1 MKIHSSNPVADSC
14 RATADSGINVA
25 IRGCG
30 VDRGKS
36 ASTAMCSEGI
46 GTDTNQDN
54 ARTASVSMDTIMPV
68 IKEQLA
74 LGQSVKFS
82 PRGISMLPMLRQE
95 TDSIEL
101 SPLTEPIKKYDIPLY
116 QRDNGHYVL
125 HRVVAVGESLTCIGD
140 NQYTCERGI
149 RTDQLIGVVTA
160 FYRGSKRHTTDE
172 IGYRTYCVLWHKSRK
187 IRHFALRGARWIRR
201 HLRWTKG

>member
-1 MKIHSSNPVADSC
+1 MKMENNTLHGSTCAAEK
-14 RATADSGINVA
+14 ATAASGKVSVTDGYNTAV
-25 IRGCG
+25 G
-30 VDRGKS
+30 VNEN
-36 ASTAMCSEGI
+36 TQEQ
-46 GTDTNQDN
+46 T
-54 ARTASVSMDTIMPV
+54 RTASVSMDTIMPV

-82 PRGISMLPMLRQE
+82 PRGVSMLPMLRQE

-116 QRDNGHYVL
+116 QRDNGQYVL

-149 RTDQLIGVVTA
+149 RLDQLIGVVTA
-160 FYRGSKRHTTDE
+160 FYRGEKRHTTDE

-187 IRHFALRGARWIRR
+187 IRHFALRGVRWIRR

>member
-1 MKIHSSNPVADSC
+1 MKMKIHSSNPVADSGT
-14 RATADSGINVA
+14 ATDSIKIAATTGCSADGG
-25 IRGCG
+25 IRGN
-30 VDRGKS
+30 
-36 ASTAMCSEGI
+36 TA
-46 GTDTNQDN
+46 DN

-116 QRDNGHYVL
+116 QRDNGQYVL

-149 RTDQLIGVVTA
+149 RPDQLIGVVTA
-160 FYRGSKRHTTDE
+160 FYRGEKRHTTDE

-187 IRHFALRGARWIRR
+187 IRHFALRGVRWIRR